1 MASEASG
8 NSTGIGER
16 RSVSPP
22 PIRSFK
28 GARLRRGVDA
38 ARRHAGGCDRLSIAI
53 PPRWSLVPGWQSVA
67 ARPTNGKRRRRYHHG
82 CSPICGV
89 GFGEAQSLRTLWNGR
104 ARRSN
109 RSRPVSLVKPEKE
122 AAKRQRRGVCPAR
135 FAAHIPRRPVGHPR
149 HFRLSAGIGDRAY
162 EARTSQGLRPYA
174 YLDEKHFALDA
185 WAARPQTI
193 LNPTPATVVE
203 LQDAQ

>member
-1 MASEASG
+1 MAVHRPNGVRFSISVNIFGNKRKIIFQMASEASG

-135 FAAHIPRRPVGHPR
+135 FAAH
-149 HFRLSAGIGDRAY
+149 SAPACRSSPA
-162 EARTSQGLRPYA
+162 
-174 YLDEKHFALDA
+174 F
-185 WAARPQTI
+185 QT
-193 LNPTPATVVE
+193 
-203 LQDAQ
+203 